1 MKKSNY
7 KTYLTQSLL
16 ALTVVGGMTA
26 CAEEVGMFDAMRHAD
41 SEGLSIKP
49 TVSEAR
55 LVTRAASVEELNEKA
70 LNTLD
75 VFVEHVTDGNGGDGT
90 FLRQYHLV
98 GTAQTPIQELMNNFL
113 AERWRAEGLEI
124 GQNYNIYVATN
135 NTQTKDEKD
144 LTTFDVEALKG
155 LVADEVTDGLAVV
168 DEASNNIAWP
178 WTEQFANT
186 PSGNIYKQ
194 YVPESG
200 ADAVK
205 VNNNLY
211 GFTTEKEFMMD
222 GIRENWTPDATT
234 LDQVFDDVTLNRA
247 AAKIVLN
254 VKFDATFLKTLTQN
268 MTVNGTDT
276 TWTNKP
282 AAEQVSITDAPAWRF
297 YNFAF
302 GAPVFAP
309 ETQGAG
315 VEVHNSAT
323 LLRHPYEFA
332 GDDKHFQIITYT
344 YPNKW
349 AAVDYATKAP
359 SLVVSVPYLQ
369 NGASQ
374 PDYHYYRI
382 PLVKS
387 DVTAIERNHIY
398 VINATIATR
407 GSELHE
413 DEDVIEDVIYNVLH
427 WNDETNSQAIHNEVQ
442 SVQHYYFNVNPK
454 VYTLRGDG
462 DQSVVLNYSKASG
475 TKVNWALFTYD
486 EDGNQTAVV
495 DNDDANAIRAW
506 FYNSDGT
513 FITTYRDTGSGIN
526 WSNMGVNIVQ
536 STEVTS
542 GSAGTVTVTSTAL
555 TNKAIKYIRLRV
567 YLDEPDTFDANGNPT
582 MYEDIIIRHF
592 PTDNV
597 QNIVG
602 SWSSYHTTD
611 GGTQQV
617 TLTTRS
623 LTEAQSWAEQYG
635 VSFTTEEINTTDY
648 ITFAE
653 YTAHSSEEGYTMNG
667 PTSIT
672 RNAFLNAVP
681 NNNNRRAANSQAN
694 AVADASEGHSYYWG
708 TGIEIVATNVRIPN
722 NYTYDYY
729 TNGTQNNRYNV
740 YRYSEYYTASYTH
753 TYSYTQYSMTVEMA
767 STGNWVD
774 WERDAYQTYYSGNY
788 KYTRGNNFTAKVYD
802 ESRNRIYA
810 IEPDGDIRYN
820 QTWGGG
826 YYTFSYLTYGIAD
839 NYTQGSYYVYS
850 TDGTIGTAGGM
861 DLTNNHMYVIQISST
876 SDDYVLGRPVKGN
889 PSANQSYDDVVS
901 PAFMIASQLGAVTQF
916 TGENAATNAA
926 NHCDQYMEVASDGT
940 RYTGWR
946 LPTQSEIG
954 IISRYQNGN
963 INNVTIPADYRPMAE
978 VLGGELYWCLSGRRI
993 RTADNQVVDTGN
1005 AYLRCVRD
1013 LSAAEVERLNGF
1025 EKIQEKYSNQ

>member
-1 MKKSNY
+1 MKKSSY
-7 KTYLTQSLL
+7 KSYLTQSLL
-16 ALTVVGGMTA
+16 ALTAVGGMTA

-135 NTQTKDEKD
+135 NTKTKDEKD
-144 LTTFDVEALKG
+144 LTTFNVEALKG
-155 LVADEVTDGLAVV
+155 LVADEVSDGLAVV

-211 GFTTEKEFMMD
+211 GFTTQKEFMMD
-222 GIRENWTPDATT
+222 GIRKNWTPNATT
-234 LDQVFDDVTLNRA
+234 LDQVFDNVTLNRA

-276 TWTNKP
+276 TWEPKP

-344 YPNKW
+344 YPNTW
-349 AAVDYATKAP
+349 AASDYATKAP

-407 GSELHE
+407 GSELQE
-413 DEDVIEDVIYNVLH
+413 DEDVIEDLRYAVLP
-427 WNDETNSQAIHNEVQ
+427 WNDESNSDAIHNEVKA
-442 SVQHYYFNVNPK
+442 VQHLYLKVDPK

-462 DQSVVLNYSKASG
+462 NQSLIINYLKASG
-475 TKVNWALFTYD
+475 TQVKWQLYTFNTTTQAKGTNVESTNGNAVWGWYYD
-486 EDGNQTAVV
+486 D
-495 DNDDANAIRAW
+495 
-506 FYNSDGT
+506 DGT
-513 FITTYRDTGSGIN
+513 MKTSYTGMTHLGVTIAQSGEGTTG
-526 WSNMGVNIVQ
+526 Q
-536 STEVTS
+536 K
-542 GSAGTVTVTSTAL
+542 GTVTVTSTAL
-555 TNKAIKYIRLRV
+555 PNRAIKYMLLRI
-567 YLDEPDTFDANGNPT
+567 YLAESPT
-582 MYEDIIIRHF
+582 LYEDVIIRHF
-592 PTDNV
+592 PTDNI
-597 QNIVG
+597 QNIPG
-602 SWSSYHTTD
+602 LWSSRTTA
-611 GGTQQV
+611 G
-617 TLTTRS
+617 
-623 LTEAQSWAEQYG
+623 WW
-635 VSFTTEEINTTDY
+635 
-648 ITFAE
+648 
-653 YTAHSSEEGYTMNG
+653 
-667 PTSIT
+667 
-672 RNAFLNAVP
+672 
-681 NNNNRRAANSQAN
+681 
-694 AVADASEGHSYYWG
+694 DAS
-708 TGIEIVATNVRIPN
+708 TL
-722 NYTYDYY
+722 
-729 TNGTQNNRYNV
+729 
-740 YRYSEYYTASYTH
+740 
-753 TYSYTQYSMTVEMA
+753 
-767 STGNWVD
+767 TGNW
-774 WERDAYQTYYSGNY
+774 WTTTNPAG
-788 KYTRGNNFTAKVYD
+788 
-802 ESRNRIYA
+802 
-810 IEPDGDIRYN
+810 
-820 QTWGGG
+820 
-826 YYTFSYLTYGIAD
+826 YGI
-839 NYTQGSYYVYS
+839 GSDGRFDAQYYYNNKYMRY
-850 TDGTIGTAGGM
+850 AGNTTSSSSHNWTS
-861 DLTNNHMYVIQISST
+861 DQNLTNNKKYVIQISST
-876 SDDYVLGRPVKGN
+876 SNQYVLGRPLLNG
-889 PSANQSYDDVVS
+889 SYQSNDHVVS
-901 PAFMIASQLGAVTQF
+901 PAFIIASQLGATTSTSPNNTQISYYAQ
-916 TGENAATNAA
+916 EAA
-926 NHCDQYMEVASDGT
+926 NHCNTYKEVDADKT
-940 RYTGWR
+940 EWTGWR
-946 LPTQSEIG
+946 LPTREEVGVIL
-954 IISRYQNGN
+954 RYQHANYDTMDPVLTGRYYWTLEGAAVATG
-963 INNVTIPADYRPMAE
+963 INNETNQTWYSDWATRYSNSSYDYQ
-978 VLGGELYWCLSGRRI
+978 SGRGNCYI
-993 RTADNQVVDTGN
+993 R
-1005 AYLRCVRD
+1005 CIRD
-1013 LSAAEVERLNGF
+1013 MSAKEIEDLNDFTTIVNRYRQGH
-1025 EKIQEKYSNQ
+1025 N

>member
-1 MKKSNY
+1 MKKSSY
-7 KTYLTQSLL
+7 KSYLTQSLL

-75 VFVEHVTDGNGGDGT
+75 VFVEHVTDGNGDGT

-113 AERWRAEGLEI
+113 AERWRAEGLKI

-144 LTTFDVEALKG
+144 LTTFNVEALKG

-186 PSGNIYKQ
+186 PSGYIYKQ

-211 GFTTEKEFMMD
+211 GFTTQKEFMMD
-222 GIRENWTPDATT
+222 GIRKNWTPDATT

-276 TWTNKP
+276 TWEPKP
-282 AAEQVSITDAPAWRF
+282 AAEQVRIQEDGAPAWRF

-323 LLRHPYEFA
+323 LLRHPYPFA

-344 YPNKW
+344 YPNTW
-349 AAVDYATKAP
+349 AAADYATKAP
-359 SLVVSVPYLQ
+359 SLVISVPYQ
-369 NGASQ
+369 KAGEAE
-374 PDYHYYRI
+374 PEYGYYRI

-413 DEDVIEDVIYNVLH
+413 DEDVIEDVIYNVLP

-486 EDGNQTAVV
+486 AQGNQTGVV
-495 DNDDANAIRAW
+495 ANNDANAIRAW
-506 FYNSDGT
+506 FYNANGNFS
-513 FITTYRDTGSGIN
+513 TTYNDNETGIN
-526 WSNMGVNIVQ
+526 WSNSGPTPMGVNIVQ
-536 STEVTS
+536 SDEGTS
-542 GSAGTVTVTSTAL
+542 GSTGTVTVTSHAL
-555 TNKAIKYIRLRV
+555 NNRAIKYIRLRV
-567 YLDEPDTFDANGNPT
+567 YLDEPETFDTNGNPT

-602 SWSSYHTTD
+602 SWSSYIPAS
-611 GGTQQV
+611 GGTQTV
-617 TLTTRS
+617 TLTTQNLS
-623 LTEAQSWAEQYG
+623 EAEDWATLYG
-635 VSFTTEEINTTDY
+635 VSYTTSEETGTEY
-648 ITFAE
+648 ISYAE
-653 YTAHSSEEGYTMNG
+653 YIAHAGEAGYTMNG
-667 PTSIT
+667 PTPVN
-672 RNAFLNAVP
+672 RNAFLTAVP
-681 NNNNRRAANSQAN
+681 NNGNRQSANSQAN
-694 AVADASEGHSYYWG
+694 AVADAGEGNNYYWG
-708 TGIEIVATNVRIPN
+708 TGVQTEATNVR
-722 NYTYDYY
+722 YSDYWDYYYDYDYY
-729 TNGTQNNRYNV
+729 TAGTQNNRYNL
-740 YRYSEYYTASYTH
+740 YRYTNYYSASYTH
-753 TYSYTQYSMTVEMA
+753 TYSYTQYTVTAEIPT
-767 STGNWVD
+767 TGNWVD
-774 WERDAYQTYYSGNY
+774 WDRDANQTYSGNDR
-788 KYTRGNNFTAKVYD
+788 KINANSNFFAKVF
-802 ESRNRIYA
+802 S
-810 IEPDGDIRYN
+810 
-820 QTWGGG
+820 GG
-826 YYTFSYLTYGIAD
+826 YVNAVVVNQNGNAKTYTLKRSANTDYYYYWNG
-839 NYTQGSYYVYS
+839 NSTQAMRTSFN
-850 TDGTIGTAGGM
+850 
-861 DLTNNHMYVIQISST
+861 LTNNHMYVIQISST
-876 SDDYVLGRPVKGN
+876 SDEYVLGRPYIN
-889 PSANQSYDDVVS
+889 TSTNLSDDDVVS
-901 PAFMIASQLGAVTQF
+901 PAFMIASQLGAVTPF
-916 TGENAATNAA
+916 DNAAAA
-926 NHCDQYMEVASDGT
+926 ATHCRRYLEVASDGT

-946 LPTQSEIG
+946 LPTEDEISV
-954 IISRYQNGN
+954 ITRYQQGTINGVI
-963 INNVTIPADYRPMAE
+963 INNANYQAMTP
-978 VLGGELYWCLSGRRI
+978 VLTGRTYWSLTGDPVNTGIGDGGP
-993 RTADNQVVDTGN
+993 
-1005 AYLRCVRD
+1005 YLRCVRD
-1013 LSAAEVERLNGF
+1013 LSAAEVEALNGF
-1025 EKIQEKYSNQ
+1025 EAIQEKYRNQ